1 MQGCYSN
8 KEGVHKC
15 IQDGGSNGS
24 TSVSSTLQFRHSISS
39 LNSNEMCSTQMTVT
53 QTSCTATS
61 TVTMQKESS
70 LVSSSLISNIK
81 YSTTSSMS
89 SPDFLSS
96 TLTLSSLST
105 SSAFSIS
112 VSTTVSPVQL
122 LSTVPHYAGIG
133 LLVATNL
140 LTIIALISS
149 CVYIFCQR
157 KKSKFIV
164 TENEQISLQ
173 NTSQTVATSH
183 NTETN
188 PTSNNNTNIT
198 SDTNIYSSVEDEVD
212 HHHHHRPPARVA
224 SQYEVPLDLLQQAHV
239 PLPPPPPLYATLDD
253 QHDLTLPNPEYITN
267 TAVTAPNPGYITNIT
282 PKANPGYSATAIKEG
297 KGGERG
303 EGERR
308 EELDYSYATV
318 NKFLKKPTEDTE
330 YNKLQHE

>member
-1 MQGCYSN
+1 MNCISYSGYSGAYKCVHNDDN
-8 KEGVHKC
+8 KTLKFELDVPTTMV
-15 IQDGGSNGS
+15 IS
-24 TSVSSTLQFRHSISS
+24 TI
-39 LNSNEMCSTQMTVT
+39 
-53 QTSCTATS
+53 TS
-61 TVTMQKESS
+61 TMPCSINSLHEVTTCSNFLYTSMLQHES
-70 LVSSSLISNIK
+70 IA
-81 YSTTSSMS
+81 
-89 SPDFLSS
+89 
-96 TLTLSSLST
+96 SSLSFASP
-105 SSAFSIS
+105 SSSMI
-112 VSTTVSPVQL
+112 SPVQSS
-122 LSTVPHYAGIG
+122 STVPHYAGIG

-164 TENEQISLQ
+164 TENEQIPLQ
-173 NTSQTVATSH
+173 NTSPQTEATSH
-183 NTETN
+183 NTETS
-188 PTSNNNTNIT
+188 PTSNNNANIT
-198 SDTNIYSSVEDEVD
+198 SGTNIYSSVEDEVD
-212 HHHHHRPPARVA
+212 HHHHHHRPPARVA

-282 PKANPGYSATAIKEG
+282 PKANPGYSSTAIKEG
-297 KGGERG
+297 EGER
-303 EGERR
+303 ERR

>member
-1 MQGCYSN
+1 MTYTESDVATWIKPSASAMPLPVMMYLCTHKSSAMNCISYSGYSGAYKCVHNDDN
-8 KEGVHKC
+8 K
-15 IQDGGSNGS
+15 
-24 TSVSSTLQFRHSISS
+24 TLKFELDVPTTMHESI
-39 LNSNEMCSTQMTVT
+39 
-53 QTSCTATS
+53 A
-61 TVTMQKESS
+61 
-70 LVSSSLISNIK
+70 
-81 YSTTSSMS
+81 
-89 SPDFLSS
+89 
-96 TLTLSSLST
+96 SSLSFASP
-105 SSAFSIS
+105 SSSMI
-112 VSTTVSPVQL
+112 SPVQSS
-122 LSTVPHYAGIG
+122 STVPHYAGIG

-164 TENEQISLQ
+164 TENEQIPLQ
-173 NTSQTVATSH
+173 NTSPQTEATSH
-183 NTETN
+183 NTETS
-188 PTSNNNTNIT
+188 PTSNNNANIT
-198 SDTNIYSSVEDEVD
+198 SGTNIYSSVEDEVD
-212 HHHHHRPPARVA
+212 HHHHHHRPPARVA

-267 TAVTAPNPGYITNIT
+267 TAVTAPNPGYITNIV
-282 PKANPGYSATAIKEG
+282 PKTNPGYSSTAIKEEG
-297 KGGERG
+297 EGEERG

>member
-1 MQGCYSN
+1 
-8 KEGVHKC
+8 
-15 IQDGGSNGS
+15 
-24 TSVSSTLQFRHSISS
+24 
-39 LNSNEMCSTQMTVT
+39 MCSTQKTVT
-53 QTSCTATS
+53 ITS
-61 TVTMQKESS
+61 TVDFQKDC
-70 LVSSSLISNIK
+70 SNAVNL
-81 YSTTSSMS
+81 STY
-89 SPDFLSS
+89 
-96 TLTLSSLST
+96 LTLSSQFPTATVSASSVDCSFEKGSTRFISSLLT
-105 SSAFSIS
+105 SSTIS
-112 VSTTVSPVQL
+112 TVSPAQL
-122 LSTVPHYAGIG
+122 TVPHYTGIG